1 MTVNSMTGF
10 ARIEGTK
17 DDYQWVWEAKSVNS
31 KGLDVRFRLPR
42 GFDQVETVLRHAV
55 AKTISRGN
63 LFILLNLQKPVTE
76 PILKINRRLLDQL
89 ILLTE
94 EYRESKNRINVE
106 QLLMKSGV
114 VEFLE
119 DDGDKQ
125 IPNTCESAI
134 IESFDDLMRAVTAAR
149 AREGEELQKITMG
162 HLNDISALIEKA
174 VGLIPNLSTKYG
186 VRLKDQIKEILQ
198 GNERVPEERLAQE
211 IAFIVAKGDVRE
223 EIDRMLAHVKSANK
237 LLSCNG
243 PIGRQLDFYCQE
255 FNREANTLCSKSNDI
270 DLTKVGLSLK
280 LTIERLRE
288 QTQNIE

>member
-1 MTVNSMTGF
+1 MTGF

-94 EYRESKNRINVE
+94 EYRESKYRINVE

-119 DDGDKQ
+119 DD
-125 IPNTCESAI
+125 E
-134 IESFDDLMRAVTAAR
+134 
-149 AREGEELQKITMG
+149 
-162 HLNDISALIEKA
+162 
-174 VGLIPNLSTKYG
+174 
-186 VRLKDQIKEILQ
+186 
-198 GNERVPEERLAQE
+198 
-211 IAFIVAKGDVRE
+211 
-223 EIDRMLAHVKSANK
+223 
-237 LLSCNG
+237 
-243 PIGRQLDFYCQE
+243 
-255 FNREANTLCSKSNDI
+255 
-270 DLTKVGLSLK
+270 
-280 LTIERLRE
+280 LTINYVNSYKQLYMKQSYKQELAPIHWLFLFLGYNKPLMNGE
-288 QTQNIE
+288 IN